1 MTTLFII
8 NSPVFAE
15 ETNTTHLSDTPT
27 EPITDTTP
35 EHISTQTTTQPIKD
49 TNYNREIDLDI
60 TPEHQEALENH
71 TPIIDVKSK
80 SGKKINDY
88 TLKKT
93 NTTNYKIQFTDDE
106 EEYDLNVT
114 VLGHKSEIINIKTLL
129 DPNTTLY
136 TAKQS
141 LSPIA
146 YNLLIISGSSTYAKP
161 TLDSNIALRNE
172 GYYHNLRFFT
182 PEDITSAQDEKLESI
197 KEYINKADTIILEM
211 IGVSSADTLYNL
223 VKNATVPKIA
233 LRCSSTF
240 NLSTYSDIDI
250 TDTLRTYWDG
260 SGSENMARFQLKVL
274 NDVGMYVDPNRTIT
288 STSYPD
294 VFMYHPDSPI
304 ASFTN
309 FDEYIDWYKTKGYSA
324 DKPTI
329 GILMYQSHFNNG
341 NGDMPISLLR
351 SLEEKGM
358 NVLLVVAKSS
368 NPARQEA
375 VEKFFTSN
383 GKTIINALIMCM
395 GYNVVLNK
403 PVESAALFDNLGIP
417 VFAPIYAS
425 NLATWEESTTGAA
438 NEVYWQVAQPEME
451 GRIEPILMGGV
462 KNTDE
467 IDEYTQI
474 SIKRY
479 TPLEDRIDRVTQRV
493 VNWVKL
499 QYLENAAKKVGIIY
513 YNIAGGKDGVTASY
527 LNVEKSISNVLVA
540 LKEAGYDV
548 EGDTNI
554 ESLVELF
561 VTAGNNVGSWA
572 PGEVEKLVEAGAIQI
587 PLEQYKQ
594 WFSKLPSELQN
605 EVIAK
610 WGDIPGNV
618 MVYNN
623 NIIIPGRMFGNIFVG
638 AQPMRGWGEDPE
650 SITHST
656 TLPPTHQYI
665 AFYMWLQENM
675 DAIIHMGTHGT
686 LEWLPGKA
694 VGLSGTDWPDVLLG
708 NLVDIYP
715 YIMDNTGEGTQ
726 AKRRGNALIIDHLTA
741 TFIESGLYGNLS
753 ELNDKISQY
762 KLTTEDNRKTA
773 LKVEIIELI
782 KVLDLQTSLELDLNG
797 DFDAILNRVE
807 NHLMDITSALIPYGL
822 HSFGDALSGDELEQM
837 INSIVSFDP
846 ENRDNAEYRNDLR
859 EKLSSNYEMQNLLNA
874 LRGIFINPLLGGDPV
889 RKGSEILSTGYNFYS
904 FDPRTV
910 PDKAAYAVGSLLAED
925 LIKNYQAE
933 HDGQYPETVGVVLW
947 STETMRTMGQSIGMV
962 FRLMGLEPVWDSSGR
977 LKSYTV
983 INSTALGRPRV
994 DVLMSISG
1002 LFRDTFS
1009 YVIELLDDAAR
1020 AVAKLNETADENY
1033 VSKHYQ
1039 SDLTNYT
1046 NQGYD
1051 SKTSEFLAGS
1061 RIFGDAPQTY
1071 GTGLSALIPSTTG
1084 WNDTSDLVDTY
1095 MNKMSYI
1102 YARGN
1107 FGEQSI
1113 DALTNT
1119 LRNVDAT
1126 IQVRDNNYGLY
1137 DNDDVFQFLGGL
1149 TAAARSV
1156 SGEDVQ
1162 AYIGNTRKPTPEV
1175 VSLKEFNDMEIS
1187 SRINNPKWVSGLLDE
1202 GFSGA
1207 NTITKHVEH
1216 MFGMDA
1222 LLGDTISDSQWN
1234 SVAKT
1239 ILNNKDAYTKAN
1251 SYAYAG
1257 ALGYFIEASRRGMWN
1272 GPTELVQQIAN
1283 EYVNT
1288 IADYGVV
1295 CCHHTCANIQFNK
1308 LVAALATV
1316 SPDQLSKY
1324 VKAVEA
1330 ATGQNL
1336 GITVP
1341 TNSSSSNQNVESVK
1355 AVKSTSSSKTTAKKA
1370 SKSSKSSE
1378 GKTSSE
1384 GSVGTKA
1391 QPNAKQS
1398 QSSSNKAQSSPSSQ
1412 SSSNN
1417 VQSDSANADSSKSD
1431 DSQAQDDTANE
1442 KTDEKGDSSAS
1453 KSYEVYT
1460 PQGSS
1465 NETGVSAIAIAGI
1478 IAILALFGI
1487 GYYRRKS

>member
-1 MTTLFII
+1 MTTLII
-8 NSPVFAE
+8 ISGPVFAE
-15 ETNTTHLSDTPT
+15 DSNATQLTNTQTKTIDNTVTT
-27 EPITDTTP
+27 EPVTN
-35 EHISTQTTTQPIKD
+35 TQTEVISESP
-49 TNYNREIDLDI
+49 YNREIDLDI
-60 TPEHQEALENH
+60 NPEHQEALENH

-80 SGKKINDY
+80 SGKTINDY
-88 TLKKT
+88 TLQKT

-106 EEYDLNVT
+106 DEYELNVT
-114 VLGHKSEIINIKTLL
+114 VLGHKSQLINIKTLL
-129 DPNTTLY
+129 SPNTSLY

-141 LSPIA
+141 LTPIA

-161 TLDSNIALRNE
+161 ALDSNIALRNE

-182 PEDITSAQDEKLESI
+182 PEDITSATDEKLAAI
-197 KEYINKADTIILEM
+197 KEYVTKADTIILEM
-211 IGVSSADTLYNL
+211 IGVSNADTIYNI
-223 VKNATVPKIA
+223 VKDTTVPKIA

-240 NLSTYSDIDI
+240 NLTSYSDIDI
-250 TDTLRTYWDG
+250 TDSLRGYWDG

-274 NDVGMYVDPNRTIT
+274 SDVGMYIDPSRTIT
-288 STSYPD
+288 NTTYPD

-309 FDEYIDWYKTKGYSA
+309 FDDYIDWYKTKGYSA

-341 NGDMPISLLR
+341 NGDMPVSLLR

-368 NPARQEA
+368 NPARQAA
-375 VEKFFTSN
+375 VENFFTSN

-403 PVESAALFDNLGIP
+403 PVESAQLFDNLGIP

-425 NLATWEESTTGAA
+425 NLETWEESTTGAA

-462 KNTDE
+462 ETSDE

-474 SIKRY
+474 AIKRY
-479 TPLEDRIDRVTQRV
+479 KPLEDRIERVTQRV
-493 VNWVKL
+493 VNWVNL
-499 QYLENAAKKVGIIY
+499 QYLENADKKVGIIY
-513 YNIAGGKDGVTASY
+513 YNLAGGKDGVTASY
-527 LNVEKSISNVLVA
+527 LNVEESISNVLAA
-540 LKEAGYDV
+540 LKESGYYV
-548 EGDTNI
+548 EGDTNV
-554 ESLVELF
+554 ESLVRLF

-572 PGEVEKLVEAGAIQI
+572 PGELKSLVEAGAIQI
-587 PLEQYKQ
+587 PVEQYKK
-594 WFSKLPSELQN
+594 WFAALPSELQH
-605 EVIAK
+605 EVIEK
-610 WGDIPGNV
+610 WGDVPGNV
-618 MVYNN
+618 MIYNN

-726 AKRRGNALIIDHLTA
+726 AKRRGNALIIDHLTS
-741 TFIESGLYGNLS
+741 TFIESGLYGDLS
-753 ELNDKISQY
+753 ELNEKISQY

-782 KVLDLQTSLELDLNG
+782 KTLDLQTSLELDLNG
-797 DFDAILNRVE
+797 DFDSVLNRVE
-807 NHLMDITSALIPYGL
+807 SHLMDITSALIPYGL

-846 ENRDNAEYRNDLR
+846 ENRNNTEYKNALR

-889 RKGSEILSTGYNFYS
+889 RKGSDILSTGYNFYS

-925 LIKNYQAE
+925 LITSYQAE

-977 LKSYTV
+977 LKSYTI
-983 INSTALGRPRV
+983 INSTTLGRPRV

-1020 AVAKLNETADENY
+1020 AVAKLDETTDENY
-1033 VSKHYQ
+1033 VAKHYQ
-1039 SDLTNYT
+1039 EDLNKYT
-1046 NQGYD
+1046 QQGYD
-1051 SKTSEFLAGS
+1051 GKTSEFLAGS
-1061 RIFGDAPQTY
+1061 RIFGEAPQTY
-1071 GTGLSALIPSTTG
+1071 GTGLSALIPATTG
-1084 WNDTSDLVDTY
+1084 WNDLSDLVDTY

-1113 DALTNT
+1113 DAFTNT

-1175 VSLKEFNDMEIS
+1175 VTLKEFNDMELS
-1187 SRINNPKWVSGLLDE
+1187 SRINNPKWVDGMLNE

-1222 LLGDTISDSQWN
+1222 LLGDTISDTQWN

-1239 ILNNKDAYTKAN
+1239 VLNNKEAYTKAN

-1272 GPTELVQQIAN
+1272 GPKELVQQVVN
-1283 EYVNT
+1283 EYINT
-1288 IADYGVV
+1288 VAEYGVV
-1295 CCHHTCANIQFNK
+1295 CCHHTCANIEFNK
-1308 LVAALATV
+1308 LIAAMASV
-1316 SPDQLSKY
+1316 SPDTLKKY
-1324 VKAVEA
+1324 ITAVET

-1336 GITVP
+1336 GITVL
-1341 TNSSSSNQNVESVK
+1341 TNSSTTQNAES
-1355 AVKSTSSSKTTAKKA
+1355 TKTV
-1370 SKSSKSSE
+1370 KSSKSSSTKATSKKASK
-1378 GKTSSE
+1378 GKTSNK
-1384 GSVGTKA
+1384 GSVGTSPQKDGE
-1391 QPNAKQS
+1391 S
-1398 QSSSNKAQSSPSSQ
+1398 QSTSKSSNTNSQ
-1412 SSSNN
+1412 TSR
-1417 VQSDSANADSSKSD
+1417 SDAKSDNEASQTTAD
-1431 DSQAQDDTANE
+1431 DSQSQPQSKDDTA
-1442 KTDEKGDSSAS
+1442 DEKGDSSDS

-1465 NETGVSAIAIAGI
+1465 SETGVSAIAIAGI
-1478 IAILALFGI
+1478 IAILALFGY
-1487 GYYRRKS
+1487 GYYRSR

>member
-8 NSPVFAE
+8 SSPAFAE
-15 ETNTTHLSDTPT
+15 EADTTQLSDTTIEPT
-27 EPITDTTP
+27 T
-35 EHISTQTTTQPIKD
+35 EHISNPTTDPTTDNSLKD
-49 TNYNREIDLDI
+49 TNNPKTTEPKYNREIELDI

-80 SGKKINDY
+80 NGKTITDY
-88 TLKKT
+88 ALQKT

-106 EEYDLNVT
+106 DEYELNVT
-114 VLGHKSEIINIKTLL
+114 VLGHKSQLINIKTLL
-129 DPNTTLY
+129 SPNTSLY

-141 LSPIA
+141 LTPIA

-182 PEDITSAQDEKLESI
+182 PEDITSANDEKLATI
-197 KEYINKADTIILEM
+197 KEYVNKADSIVLEM
-211 IGVSSADTLYNL
+211 IGVTSVESVYNL
-223 VKNATVPKIA
+223 VKDATVPKIA

-240 NLSTYSDIDI
+240 NFTTYSDIDI
-250 TDTLRTYWDG
+250 TDSLRGYWDG

-274 NDVGMYVDPNRTIT
+274 SDVGMYIDPSRTIT
-288 STSYPD
+288 NTTYPD

-309 FDEYIDWYKTKGYSA
+309 FDDYIDWYKTKGYSA

-351 SLEEKGM
+351 SLEKKGM

-368 NPARQEA
+368 NPARQAA

-403 PVESAALFDNLGIP
+403 PVESAQLFDNLGIP

-462 KNTDE
+462 ETSDE

-474 SIKRY
+474 AIKRY
-479 TPLEDRIDRVTQRV
+479 KPLEDRIERVTQRV
-493 VNWVKL
+493 VNWVNL
-499 QYLENAAKKVGIIY
+499 QYLENSAKKVGIIY
-513 YNIAGGKDGVTASY
+513 YNLAGGKDGVTASY
-527 LNVEKSISNVLVA
+527 LNVEESISNVLVA
-540 LKEAGYDV
+540 LKEAGYYV
-548 EGDTNI
+548 EGDTNV
-554 ESLVELF
+554 ESLVRLF

-572 PGEVEKLVEAGAIQI
+572 PGELENLVKAGAIQI
-587 PLEQYKQ
+587 PLEQYKR
-594 WFSKLPSELQN
+594 WFAALPIELQN

-726 AKRRGNALIIDHLTA
+726 AKRRGNAVIIDHLTS
-741 TFIESGLYGNLS
+741 TFIESRLYGDLS
-753 ELNDKISQY
+753 ELNEKINQY

-773 LKVEIIELI
+773 LKAEIIELI
-782 KVLDLQTSLELDLNG
+782 KTLDLQTSLELDLNG
-797 DFDAILNRVE
+797 DFDSVLNRVE
-807 NHLMDITSALIPYGL
+807 SHLMDITSALIPYGL

-846 ENRDNAEYRNDLR
+846 EKRNNTEYKNALR

-889 RKGSEILSTGYNFYS
+889 RKGSDILSTGYNFYS

-977 LKSYTV
+977 LKSYTI
-983 INSTALGRPRV
+983 INSTTLGRPRV

-1020 AVAKLNETADENY
+1020 AVAKLDESSDENY
-1033 VSKHYQ
+1033 VAKHYQ
-1039 SDLTNYT
+1039 EDLNNYT
-1046 NQGYD
+1046 MQGYD
-1051 SKTSEFLAGS
+1051 AKTSEFLAGS

-1071 GTGLSALIPSTTG
+1071 GTGLSALIPATTG
-1084 WNDTSDLVDTY
+1084 WDDLSDLVDTY

-1102 YARGN
+1102 YAKGN

-1119 LRNVDAT
+1119 LRNVDAAV
-1126 IQVRDNNYGLY
+1126 QVRDNNYGLY

-1156 SGEDVQ
+1156 SGENVG
-1162 AYIGNTRKPTPEV
+1162 AYIANTRKPTPEV
-1175 VSLKEFNDMEIS
+1175 VTLKEFNDMELS
-1187 SRINNPKWVSGLLDE
+1187 SRINNPKWVDGMLNE

-1207 NTITKHVEH
+1207 NTITKHIEH

-1234 SVAKT
+1234 TVAKT
-1239 ILNNKDAYTKAN
+1239 VLNNKDAYTKAN

-1272 GPTELVQQIAN
+1272 APQELVQQLAN
-1283 EYVNT
+1283 EYLNT
-1288 IADYGVV
+1288 VAEYGVV
-1295 CCHHTCANIQFNK
+1295 CCHHTCANIEFNK
-1308 LVAALATV
+1308 LIAALSTA
-1316 SPDQLSKY
+1316 SPSQINKY
-1324 VKAVEA
+1324 IAAVEV

-1336 GITVP
+1336 GIKVP
-1341 TNSSSSNQNVESVK
+1341 INSSSSK
-1355 AVKSTSSSKTTAKKA
+1355 SSKTKAKKGSK
-1370 SKSSKSSE
+1370 SKSS
-1378 GKTSSE
+1378 GKI
-1384 GSVGTKA
+1384 SVGTNA
-1391 QPNAKQS
+1391 QHSGESQTSGTKSQNNGNS
-1398 QSSSNKAQSSPSSQ
+1398 QSSSAK
-1412 SSSNN
+1412 
-1417 VQSDSANADSSKSD
+1417 VQSDNNNADSTESD
-1431 DSQAQDDTANE
+1431 NSQPQEDTSD
-1442 KTDEKGDSSAS
+1442 KPDEKGDSSAS

-1465 NETGVSAIAIAGI
+1465 SETGVSAIAIAGI

-1487 GYYRRKS
+1487 GYYRRKN